1 MTQPLATP
9 GASRPAHLFVV
20 AGIHIVNGRLLLA
33 RRPLTGDLPGLWELP
48 GGKVEPGETPA
59 EALVREL
66 AEELGVVAVGPEPYA
81 FRTVKH
87 GERRITL
94 LFLTIRG
101 ILGTPRPIECLSVR
115 RVTPAE
121 APLLSLAPPDREI
134 VERLVAEGFR
144 DTETAETPRLLESAR
159 EEGPY
164 LFGSESLGDEPITFV
179 KRRDGKI
186 IRGLLVRT
194 ALGPAAYENTCP
206 HVPIPLDRDGES
218 LLSEDGRHLVCNNHG
233 ALFERETGLCVSGPC
248 AGERLR
254 PIPIAPEGEG
264 VRLLP

>member
-1 MTQPLATP
+1 
-9 GASRPAHLFVV
+9 
-20 AGIHIVNGRLLLA
+20 
-33 RRPLTGDLPGLWELP
+33 
-48 GGKVEPGETPA
+48 
-59 EALVREL
+59 
-66 AEELGVVAVGPEPYA
+66 
-81 FRTVKH
+81 
-87 GERRITL
+87 
-94 LFLTIRG
+94 
-101 ILGTPRPIECLSVR
+101 
-115 RVTPAE
+115 VTPAE

-134 VERLVAEGFR
+134 VERLSRGLPR
-144 DTETAETPRLLESAR
+144 HGDGGNTALLERAR

-164 LFGSESLGDEPITFV
+164 VFGSESLGEEPLTFV

-186 IRGLLVRT
+186 TRGLLVRT
-194 ALGPAAYENTCP
+194 SLGPAAYENTCP